1 MKEKDREHFGTAETA
16 RGPLEN
22 LFRRLDF
29 KPLVFGTF
37 GEMSS
42 NVKEVVNMAVEYE
55 VEHLDRTMAAT
66 TVDGVRIALRRRY
79 TTQLSM
85 AVWRGYGNLIL
96 DRVKYVGIGRLGPNK
111 AQVWAEM
118 QERADD
124 GEFDGVCMT
133 HETDVPLRDGFP
145 IGWGDAGGDRCSRLG
160 LEP

>member
-16 RGPLEN
+16 RGSLES

-42 NVKEVVNMAVEYE
+42 NVKEVVSMALEYE
-55 VEHLDRTMAAT
+55 VEHLGRTMAAT
-66 TVDGVRIALRRRY
+66 TVDGVGIALRRRY
-79 TTQLSM
+79 MTQLPM
-85 AVWRGYGNLIL
+85 AVLRGYANLIL

-111 AQVWAEM
+111 AQGRAEM

-124 GEFDGVCMT
+124 GEFDGVWMAN
-133 HETDVPLRDGFP
+133 ETDVPLRDAFP
-145 IGWGDAGGDRCSRLG
+145 NGWEDARGDAL
-160 LEP
+160 